1 MKREFIFVFLFV
13 LFFVLFSLPLSS
25 ASLPLAHQVFVID
38 AGHGGVDPGSVV
50 QDIYEKEINLKISQ
64 FLKNELQDLG
74 ATVYMTREGDYDLA
88 SPHAYHRKKSD
99 FDARISMIQER
110 NPNYYISIHLN
121 YLDDSRY
128 FGPQVFYSKSNE
140 KNYEIANRV
149 QRVLNQHLH
158 TSLKVKRVS
167 SSLYMYSRIK
177 VPGVLIECGFLSNLQ
192 ERKKLLQE
200 EYIQEL
206 AGLIARSFIVNT

>member
-1 MKREFIFVFLFV
+1 M
-13 LFFVLFSLPLSS
+13 
-25 ASLPLAHQVFVID
+25 
-38 AGHGGVDPGSVV
+38 V

-88 SPHAYHRKKSD
+88 SPRAYHRKKSD

-128 FGPQVFYSKSNE
+128 FGPQVFYSTSNE